1 MYHLVS
7 LRRLFFARAD
17 TPPPDLPAQVPK
29 LIIHPTYD
37 STALPD
43 MMDKSASLPG
53 AELVKIEKAG
63 HWVLQTHPEE
73 VEKLVGDW
81 LDRVVGEAK
90 L

>member
-1 MYHLVS
+1 
-7 LRRLFFARAD
+7 
-17 TPPPDLPAQVPK
+17 
-29 LIIHPTYD
+29 
-37 STALPD
+37 